1 MTLMQAEHAN
11 TSTILVASSN
21 TSRDVVTAPTK
32 DDACD
37 KKRHPQK
44 WHKKPP
50 GLFGSREAKA
60 SLLIAR
66 EIPVETVRVT

>member
-1 MTLMQAEHAN
+1 MTLTKAEHANTSNDN

-37 KKRHPQK
+37 KK
-44 WHKKPP
+44 
-50 GLFGSREAKA
+50 KA
-60 SLLIAR
+60 STKMA
-66 EIPVETVRVT
+66 